1 MTLSELLKGCNE
13 ALQTVFP
20 IEEYGYYGVDI
31 TEGYTAPC
39 FFVQIKPSVSPV
51 NRYIKNNEVTVY
63 IDYFQTHTDEVD
75 LFEKADKINEI
86 FDRSVKIGDRY
97 VHVEDVSFD
106 YVGKDRNILQAT
118 VDLQYHTAIKQEN
131 TQPLM
136 TEVSMNYNK
145 NDKEEE

>member
-13 ALQTVFP
+13 ALQAVFP

-31 TEGYTAPC
+31 VEGYTAPC
-39 FFVQIKPSVSPV
+39 FFVQIKPTTSPV
-51 NRYIKNNEVTVY
+51 NRYIRNNEVTLY
-63 IDYFQTHTDEVD
+63 INYFQSQVDEVD
-75 LFEKADKINEI
+75 LLEKADKINQI
-86 FDRSVKIGDRY
+86 FDKSVKIGDRY

-118 VDLQYHTAIKQEN
+118 IELQYHTAIKQDN

-136 TEVSMNYNK
+136 TEVSMRY
-145 NDKEEE
+145 DKEE

>member
-13 ALQTVFP
+13 ALQAVFP

-39 FFVQIKPSVSPV
+39 FFVQKKPSVSPV
-51 NRYIKNNEVTVY
+51 NRCIKNNEVTVY

-75 LFEKADKINEI
+75 LFEKADKI
-86 FDRSVKIGDRY
+86 FDKSVKIGDRY

-118 VDLQYHTAIKQEN
+118 IELQYHTAIKPDI

-145 NDKEEE
+145 EE